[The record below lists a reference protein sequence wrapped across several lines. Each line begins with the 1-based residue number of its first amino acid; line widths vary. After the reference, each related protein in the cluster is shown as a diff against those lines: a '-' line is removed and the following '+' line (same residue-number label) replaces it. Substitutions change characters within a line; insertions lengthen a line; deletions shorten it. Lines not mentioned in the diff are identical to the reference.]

1 MNTLWNDSLLIGIPR
16 IDEQHKGFFDLFDK
30 YEQLHNNSVDEDAEK
45 YELIIKLEHYL
56 EDHFITEESIMSFIN
71 YPELKSH
78 FEEHQLFFRKI
89 QEFKIKYQHNNTE
102 LFNSILLFMKRWLL
116 THIPMYDIQIRPYFD
131 DYSKNL
137 KK

>member
-30 YEQLHNNSVDEDAEK
+30 YEELHNNSVDEDAEK

-56 EDHFITEESIMSFIN
+56 EDHFITEESIMSYIN
-71 YPELKSH
+71 YPEIKEH
-78 FEEHQLFFRKI
+78 IDEHQLFFNRLR
-89 QEFKIKYQHNNTE
+89 EFKIKYQHNNTE

-116 THIPMYDIQIRPYFD
+116 THIPMYDIQIKPYFE